1 MGIGRAFI
9 GRTSIYQ
16 QGVRQD
22 KPRLEVLLAV
32 YHIVSRGRK
41 YSRKNHFYLSYQP
54 HKYVVKGLER
64 EVAMAVSR
72 QDAWTHDEDL
82 ILAEIVLRHIREG
95 STQLTAFEE
104 VGKRLSRTSAACGFR
119 WNSYVRK
126 QYISGIELAKKQRKE
141 NKKALAKTKVEQVPE
156 QMPDKA
162 ETGRLQLEDVI
173 AFITSL
179 HEGAGDEHAEGEKL
193 LQQYEAVKRENER
206 LEEEILALKKK
217 VDDLEED
224 YRALIEIMD
233 KARKMVILEEN
244 KKVKFHMDKNGNLE
258 SMKK

>member
-1 MGIGRAFI
+1 
-9 GRTSIYQ
+9 
-16 QGVRQD
+16 
-22 KPRLEVLLAV
+22 
-32 YHIVSRGRK
+32 
-41 YSRKNHFYLSYQP
+41 
-54 HKYVVKGLER
+54 
-64 EVAMAVSR
+64 MAVSR

-82 ILAEIVLRHIREG
+82 ILAELVLRHIREG

-141 NKKALAKTKVEQVPE
+141 NKKALAKPKAEQVPE
-156 QMPDKA
+156 QKPEQA
-162 ETGRLQLEDVI
+162 AAGHLQLEDVI
-173 AFITSL
+173 AFITNL
-179 HEGAGDEHAEGEKL
+179 HSGLSADHAEGQM
-193 LQQYEAVKRENER
+193 LQERYEAVKKENEK
-206 LEEEILALKKK
+206 LEEEVLSLRKK
-217 VDDLEED
+217 VHDLDED